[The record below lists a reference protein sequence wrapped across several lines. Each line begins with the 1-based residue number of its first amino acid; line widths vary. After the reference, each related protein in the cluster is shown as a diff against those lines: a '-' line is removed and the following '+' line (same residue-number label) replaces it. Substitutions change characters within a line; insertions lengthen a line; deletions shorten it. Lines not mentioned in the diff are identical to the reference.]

1 MNRILGIELRRS
13 ASLGAALVIAIA
25 GTIVLQATA
34 GRWSSGWMALVMTQ
48 REYLAVLSPLAM
60 AAGAWQ
66 SYREHR
72 ANVAEL
78 FAGTPRPRPQRIV
91 PILVTT
97 GLTVL
102 VAYLVTLLAAT
113 PLIAGTAR
121 YLPAAAF
128 AVVAVGLIAM
138 IASVWLGLAVGRL
151 VPALATAPALA
162 VIGFVLLI
170 LAPHALP
177 DGGVTTAFSPA
188 MGMSMFS
195 DYDTVDGQ
203 VSVAQ
208 ALWMV
213 AVAVAGVVLLAVQSH
228 RFAFAA
234 LVPLAIGATATV
246 LVVPTGDAYDQGT
259 LDPVAQEL
267 VCTDDAPRVCV
278 SRAHEGLLSEVAPRA
293 RHALELLSGTS
304 LVGTRGHH
312 HVLSSSL
319 TEAAGGHRADEDHG
333 RQARPPRPPG
343 SARTDDAH
351 RSVHRP
357 SRLRRVLELPR
368 RHRCRLLAARPGADR
383 RSRCPRIRGP
393 AGRQALE
400 GSEDTATGGGRRP
413 GDRRPPGR
421 PEVPGHHQPPDQE
434 RPMRGLTLYA
444 RSRQVP
450 ATLGAAA
457 AGTATA
463 WLTATV
469 FSDRGEVSSTVLVL
483 TVLLLVAVVT
493 TTLGGPDDSL
503 DTTAARPWA
512 WLRMAHLATAL
523 GCVLLLLL
531 ATLAT
536 GTRFGPFGF
545 VVRDAAGLLG
555 LTALGAATVGTAR
568 SWFLPL
574 GWTLGAAT
582 FPGVGTAGEAL
593 AWQTQAPHSRPA
605 ALVATVLAAAGIA
618 AYVSRGPRPRTSF
631 ENA

>member
-1 MNRILGIELRRS
+1 
-13 ASLGAALVIAIA
+13 
-25 GTIVLQATA
+25 
-34 GRWSSGWMALVMTQ
+34 MT
-48 REYLAVLSPLAM
+48 
-60 AAGAWQ
+60 AGAWQ

-97 GLTVL
+97 GLTLL

-234 LVPLAIGATATV
+234 LVTLAIGATATV

-304 LVGTRGHH
+304 LV
-312 HVLSSSL
+312 
-319 TEAAGGHRADEDHG
+319 AAH
-333 RQARPPRPPG
+333 
-343 SARTDDAH
+343 
-351 RSVHRP
+351 
-357 SRLRRVLELPR
+357 
-368 RHRCRLLAARPGADR
+368 
-383 RSRCPRIRGP
+383 
-393 AGRQALE
+393 
-400 GSEDTATGGGRRP
+400 EDTTTFS
-413 GDRRPPGR
+413 PP
-421 PEVPGHHQPPDQE
+421 P
-434 RPMRGLTLYA
+434 
-444 RSRQVP
+444 S
-450 ATLGAAA
+450 
-457 AGTATA
+457 
-463 WLTATV
+463 
-469 FSDRGEVSSTVLVL
+469 
-483 TVLLLVAVVT
+483 
-493 TTLGGPDDSL
+493 
-503 DTTAARPWA
+503 
-512 WLRMAHLATAL
+512 
-523 GCVLLLLL
+523 
-531 ATLAT
+531 
-536 GTRFGPFGF
+536 
-545 VVRDAAGLLG
+545 
-555 LTALGAATVGTAR
+555 
-568 SWFLPL
+568 
-574 GWTLGAAT
+574 
-582 FPGVGTAGEAL
+582 
-593 AWQTQAPHSRPA
+593 
-605 ALVATVLAAAGIA
+605 
-618 AYVSRGPRPRTSF
+618 PRPRADTALMRLTVDRHGRLAHPGRLEPTMLTAAFTDPPGCEESWNFHVATAAAYWLLDREPTAGPDAF
-631 ENA
+631 ESEDPQAVKLWKDLKTLPRAEAGARVTAVHQAARKCQDTTNLLTRSAR